1 MTTIFDNYY
10 KRITPREGHKEDF
23 FKKRPSDNEL
33 LIYKEEMEYY
43 NNLLMLYL
51 SNETLSTKD
60 DIVDITANI
69 IARLNNE
76 YDLKEIPQMINN
88 CLALGN
94 GIIKSKEKQE

>member
-1 MTTIFDNYY
+1 
-10 KRITPREGHKEDF
+10 
-23 FKKRPSDNEL
+23 
-33 LIYKEEMEYY
+33 MEYY